1 VAARRHA
8 GAEENGL
15 MADPFFS
22 SRHNL
27 EERFSEGLAAMLDK
41 HHSLGAYIL
50 VLANVA
56 QDPGL
61 WDRLRE
67 VLVRRH
73 RYLSDRI
80 TAALREGR
88 KLAEPED
95 DLMVFLKLLAI
106 GFEYL
111 APVEQKLIADTKAP
125 GAPVWEAQF
134 NPIRALRPARMSDT
148 RVDGLMRPFDPRGFH
163 FNKPFLAKEVL
174 WEGELENRPSR
185 LLYNKFPFAPLH
197 GLLVPEPAR
206 ECPQFLTPEL
216 HGWAWDVARTAG
228 TAIPGFGMSY
238 NSYGAYASV
247 NHLHF
252 QTFVRDRPLPAQH
265 GLDLDYPLARLRFTD
280 REAAW
285 FHLDELHRRGLVYN
299 LVYSIDGVL
308 VILRAR
314 QGEIPPEPWS
324 AGFAWSEVAG
334 VFPLASREDY
344 DGLDHAALGVA
355 LSRLAV

>member
-1 VAARRHA
+1 
-8 GAEENGL
+8 
-15 MADPFFS
+15 MADAFFFS
-22 SRHNL
+22 RHEL
-27 EERFSEGLAAMLDK
+27 EERFSAGLAAMLDK
-41 HHSLGAYIL
+41 HHGLGVYIL
-50 VLANVA
+50 VLANAV

-61 WDRLRE
+61 WYRLRE
-67 VLVRRH
+67 VLARRH
-73 RYLSDRI
+73 RYLRDRI

-134 NPIRALRPARMSDT
+134 NPIRALRPARMSNT
-148 RVDGLMRPFDPRGFH
+148 RVDGVMRPFDASGFH

-174 WEGELENRPSR
+174 WEGELADKPAR

-206 ECPQFLTPEL
+206 ERPQFLTPEL
-216 HGWAWDVARTAG
+216 HGWAWDVARAAG
-228 TAIPGFGMSY
+228 AAIPGFALSY

-252 QTFVRDRPLPAQH
+252 QTFVRERPLPAQT
-265 GLDLDYPLARLRFTD
+265 GLDRDYPLTRQRFTD

-285 FHLDELHRRGLVYN
+285 FQLDELHQRGRVYN

-308 VILRAR
+308 VIPRAR
-314 QGEIPPEPWS
+314 QDEIPPESWS
-324 AGFAWSEVAG
+324 AGFAWSEAAG
-334 VFPLASREDY
+334 VFPVASREDY
-344 DGLDHAALGVA
+344 DGLDHPTLGAALA
-355 LSRLAV
+355 RLAL

>member
-1 VAARRHA
+1 
-8 GAEENGL
+8 

-22 SRHNL
+22 SRPEL
-27 EERFSEGLAAMLDK
+27 EQRFAAGLSAMLDK
-41 HHSLGAYIL
+41 HPGLGVYIL
-50 VLANVA
+50 VLANAV
-56 QDPGL
+56 QDAAL
-61 WDRLRE
+61 WGRLRE
-67 VLVRRH
+67 ALALRH
-73 RYLSDRI
+73 RRLRDRI

-95 DLMVFLKLLAI
+95 DLMVFLKLVAI
-106 GFEYL
+106 GFEHL
-111 APVEQKLIADTKAP
+111 LPVEQKLIADTNAP
-125 GAPVWEAQF
+125 GAPAWEAQF

-148 RVDGLMRPFDPRGFH
+148 RVDGVMRPFDPNGFH

-174 WEGELENRPSR
+174 WEGEIEGKPAR

-206 ECPQFLTPEL
+206 ERPQCLTPEL
-216 HGWAWDVARTAG
+216 HGWAWEVARSSGA
-228 TAIPGFGMSY
+228 AIPGFGLSY

-252 QTFVRDRPLPAQH
+252 QTFVRQGPLPAQEH
-265 GLDLDYPLARLRFTD
+265 PDRDYPLARLCFTD
-280 REAAW
+280 MEAAW
-285 FHLDELHRRGLVYN
+285 FQLDELHQRGQVYN

-308 VILRAR
+308 VIPRVR

-334 VFPLASREDY
+334 VFPVASREDY
-344 DGLDHAALGVA
+344 ESLDHGALGEA
-355 LSRLAV
+355 LARLAV

>member
-1 VAARRHA
+1 M
-8 GAEENGL
+8 AE
-15 MADPFFS
+15 PFFS
-22 SRHNL
+22 SRPEL
-27 EERFSEGLAAMLDK
+27 EQRFATGLSSMLDK
-41 HHSLGAYIL
+41 HPGLGVYIL
-50 VLANVA
+50 VLANAV
-56 QDPGL
+56 QDAVL

-67 VLVRRH
+67 ALALRH
-73 RYLSDRI
+73 RFLGDRI

-111 APVEQKLIADTKAP
+111 APIEQKQIADADAP
-125 GAPVWEAQF
+125 GGTVWEAQF

-148 RVDGLMRPFDPRGFH
+148 RVDGVMRPFDPNGFH
-163 FNKPFLAKEVL
+163 FNKSFLAKEVL
-174 WEGELENRPSR
+174 WEGELESKPAR

-206 ECPQFLTPEL
+206 ERPQFLTPEL
-216 HGWAWDVARTAG
+216 HGWAWEVARAAG
-228 TAIPGFGMSY
+228 VAVPGFGLAY

-252 QTFVRDRPLPAQH
+252 QTFARERPLPAQE
-265 GLDLDYPLARLRFTD
+265 GLDRDYPLARLHFTD
-280 REAAW
+280 MEAAW
-285 FHLDELHRRGLVYN
+285 FQLDELHQRGQVYN

-308 VILRAR
+308 VIPRAR

-324 AGFAWSEVAG
+324 AGFAWSEAAG
-334 VFPLASREDY
+334 VFPVASREDY
-344 DGLDHAALGVA
+344 QALDHGALGGA
-355 LSRLAV
+355 LARLAV